1 MATITLEGC
10 SGKSYEF
17 IIHAKGTNFN
27 SVGGVY
33 YITKIKNNKHTRIY
47 LGITNDLSTRF
58 DNHHKEDCF
67 EENGATH
74 IAIHKSSSESEREKI
89 EKDILCKYNFPCNE
103 QNN

>member
-10 SGKSYEF
+10 SGNSYEF
-17 IIHAKGTNFN
+17 TVYEKGTEFN

-33 YITKIKNNKHTRIY
+33 CVTKIIDNIHSLIY
-47 LGITNDLSTRF
+47 LGITNDLSSRF

-67 EENGATH
+67 VENGATH
-74 IAIHKSSSESEREKI
+74 ICIHRESSEDERSRI

-103 QNN
+103 TNN